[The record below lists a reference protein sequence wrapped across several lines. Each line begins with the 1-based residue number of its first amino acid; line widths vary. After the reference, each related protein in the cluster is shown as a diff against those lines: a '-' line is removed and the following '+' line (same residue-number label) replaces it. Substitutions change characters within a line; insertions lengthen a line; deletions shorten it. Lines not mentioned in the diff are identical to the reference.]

1 MKVKLRRG
9 WIASGALVVLMAL
22 ALIGPFV
29 YQWLSDEPAALVS
42 QRIVNDGVIT
52 AAELDG
58 VWRIGAGSI
67 VGYRVEEKIAL
78 ADLTAVGRTSGVTGQ
93 FTVVNG
99 VLDTAEFTV
108 DMDTFASDRS
118 QRDAQFRTRIM
129 DVDTYPTSTFRL
141 TEPVTVPASTTVA
154 TMDPFIANGELTL
167 RGSTKP
173 VVFDIYAVIADSR
186 LRLTGST
193 EIMFREWGIP
203 NPSVPEAFVY
213 TGKTGIL
220 EFDFAFD
227 PDR

>member
-1 MKVKLRRG
+1 MKVKLRKW
-9 WIASGALVVLMAL
+9 WIASGVLVVLMAL
-22 ALIGPFV
+22 ALLGPFV
-29 YQWLSDEPAALVS
+29 YLWLSDEPPALVS

-52 AAELDG
+52 ASELDG

-78 ADLTAVGRTSGVTGQ
+78 ADLTAVGRTSGVTGE

-99 VLDTAEFTV
+99 VLDTAEFIV
-108 DMDTFASDRS
+108 DMDTFVSDRS

-141 TEPVTVPASTTVA
+141 TEPVTVPASPAVA
-154 TMDPFIANGELTL
+154 TMDPFVATGELTL

-220 EFDFAFD
+220 EFDLAFD

>member
-1 MKVKLRRG
+1 MKVKLRKW
-9 WIASGALVVLMAL
+9 WIASGVLVVLMAL
-22 ALIGPFV
+22 ALLGPFV
-29 YQWLSDEPAALVS
+29 YLWLSDEPPALVS

-52 AAELDG
+52 ASELDG

-78 ADLTAVGRTSGVTGQ
+78 ADLTAVGRTSGVTGE

-99 VLDTAEFTV
+99 VLDTAEFIV
-108 DMDTFASDRS
+108 DMDTFVSDRS

-129 DVDTYPTSTFRL
+129 DVDTYPTLTFRL
-141 TEPVTVPASTTVA
+141 TEPVTVPASTAVA
-154 TMDPFIANGELTL
+154 TMDPFVATGELTL

-220 EFDFAFD
+220 EFDLAFD

>member
-1 MKVKLRRG
+1 MKLKLRTW
-9 WIASGALVVLMAL
+9 WIASGVLVVLMAL
-22 ALIGPFV
+22 ALLGPFV
-29 YQWLSDEPAALVS
+29 YLWLSDEPPALVS
-42 QRIVNDGVIT
+42 QRIVNDGIIT

-58 VWRIGAGSI
+58 VWRIGDGSI
-67 VGYRVEEKIAL
+67 VGYRVQEKIAL
-78 ADLTAVGRTSGVTGQ
+78 ADLMAVGRTSGVTGE
-93 FTVVNG
+93 FTVLNG
-99 VLDTAEFTV
+99 VLETAEFTV
-108 DMDTFASDRS
+108 DMDRFASDRS

-129 DVDTYPTSTFRL
+129 DVATYPTSTFRL

-154 TMDPFIANGELTL
+154 TMDPFIAIGELTL

-173 VVFDIYAVIADSR
+173 GVFDIYAVIADGR

-220 EFDFAFD
+220 EFDLAFD
-227 PDR
+227 PVR

>member
-78 ADLTAVGRTSGVTGQ
+78 ADLTAVGRTSGVTGE

>member
-99 VLDTAEFTV
+99 VLEAAEFTV

-141 TEPVTVPASTTVA
+141 TEPVTVPASTAVA
-154 TMDPFIANGELTL
+154 TMDPFVATGELTL

-220 EFDFAFD
+220 EFDLAFD

>member
-1 MKVKLRRG
+1 MKVKLRKW
-9 WIASGALVVLMAL
+9 WIASGVLVVLMAL

-29 YQWLSDEPAALVS
+29 YQWLSDEPEALVS

-58 VWRIGAGSI
+58 IWRIGAGSI

-78 ADLTAVGRTSGVTGQ
+78 ADLTAVGRTSGVTGE

-99 VLDTAEFTV
+99 VLDTAEFIV
-108 DMDTFASDRS
+108 DMDTFVSDRS

-220 EFDFAFD
+220 EFDLAFD

>member
-78 ADLTAVGRTSGVTGQ
+78 ADLTAVGRTSGVTGE

-220 EFDFAFD
+220 EFDLAFD

>member
-1 MKVKLRRG
+1 MKVKLRKW
-9 WIASGALVVLMAL
+9 WIASGVLVVLMAL
-22 ALIGPFV
+22 ALLGPFV
-29 YQWLSDEPAALVS
+29 YLWLSDEPPALVS

-52 AAELDG
+52 ASELDG
-58 VWRIGAGSI
+58 IWRIGAGSI

-78 ADLTAVGRTSGVTGQ
+78 ADLTAVGRTSGVTGE

-99 VLDTAEFTV
+99 VLDTAEFIV
-108 DMDTFASDRS
+108 DMDTFVSDRS

-129 DVDTYPTSTFRL
+129 DVGTYPTSTFRL
-141 TEPVTVPASTTVA
+141 TEPVTVPASTAVA
-154 TMDPFIANGELTL
+154 TMDPFVATGELTL

-220 EFDFAFD
+220 EFDLAFD

>member
-1 MKVKLRRG
+1 MKVKLRKW

-78 ADLTAVGRTSGVTGQ
+78 ADLTAVGRTSGVTGE

-173 VVFDIYAVIADSR
+173 VVFDIYAVIADGR

-193 EIMFREWGIP
+193 EIMFRDWGIP

-220 EFDFAFD
+220 EFDLAFD

>member
-78 ADLTAVGRTSGVTGQ
+78 ADLTAVGRTSGVTGE

-173 VVFDIYAVIADSR
+173 VVFDIYAVIADGR

-193 EIMFREWGIP
+193 EIMFRDWGIP